1 MKIVTK
7 TLAVGLILTAGF
19 AFAQAMATDPD
30 AHARQVLMDANSK
43 AIVAL
48 SNMVITERP
57 YDAAAAAAA
66 KAALIANAADI
77 PVKFKANTTDPAS
90 RAKPEIWA
98 NWADFSGKAAAL
110 GTAATALDTSSLD
123 SIKAS
128 LNAVGGAC
136 AACHAAYRTK

>member
-1 MKIVTK
+1 MKIASK
-7 TLAVGLILTAGF
+7 FLAVGLILTASG
-19 AFAQAMATDPD
+19 AFAQATATDPD
-30 AHARQVLMDANSK
+30 ALARQLLMDANSK

-57 YDAAAAAAA
+57 FDAASAAAA
-66 KAALIANAADI
+66 KAALIANAAAI

-98 NWADFSGKAAAL
+98 NWDDFSAKAAAL
-110 GTAATALDTSSLD
+110 GTAATALDTTSLE

-128 LNAVGGAC
+128 LNAVGGTC
-136 AACHAAYRTK
+136 AACHTAYRTK